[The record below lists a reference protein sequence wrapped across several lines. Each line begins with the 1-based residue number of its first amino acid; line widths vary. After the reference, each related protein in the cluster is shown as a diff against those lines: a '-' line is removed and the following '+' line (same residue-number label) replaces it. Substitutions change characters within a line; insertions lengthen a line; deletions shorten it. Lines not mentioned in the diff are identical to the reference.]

1 MYKHLSS
8 DTLAEP
14 VCGLHCT
21 FIWHGCQCSSARFK
35 SRSVC
40 RQVWNAADS
49 EDEVL
54 AVVVRT
60 GLNTCMGSMI
70 RQFIAPPYEYVAK
83 DPFVK
88 VTRACPVFK
97 AA

>member
-1 MYKHLSS
+1 MGGVPGVK
-8 DTLAEP
+8 D
-14 VCGLHCT
+14 
-21 FIWHGCQCSSARFK
+21 
-35 SRSVC
+35 
-40 RQVWNAADS
+40 AAAVATPS
-49 EDEVL
+49 EIGEDEVL

-88 VTRACPVFK
+88 VTGACAVFK